1 MIDWPTVVVVV
12 AALALSVGLG
22 LAVSVLVL
30 RWARVPE
37 VILPEYERDASG
49 RLVPILASTPKP
61 PRPLL
66 RGGLWVGILERL
78 AITGAIMAQHPELI
92 AIVVA
97 VKGLGRY
104 PELQQAGGASER
116 FIVGT
121 LASFTVA
128 VAVGFAANAL
138 LPWLPWLPWLP

>member
-1 MIDWPTVVVVV
+1 MTPWLTALVVLLSL
-12 AALALSVGLG
+12 AASVGLG

-37 VILPEYERDASG
+37 VILPEFDRDATG
-49 RLVPILASTPKP
+49 RLVPILTSASKP
-61 PRPLL
+61 SRPLL
-66 RGGLWVGILERL
+66 RGGLWVGVLERL
-78 AITGAIMAQHPELI
+78 AITGAIIGGHPELI

-116 FIVGT
+116 FIIGT
-121 LASFTVA
+121 LASFSVA
-128 VAVGFAANAL
+128 VAVGLAANAVLPL
-138 LPWLPWLPWLP
+138 LP

>member
-37 VILPEYERDASG
+37 VILPEYERDATG
-49 RLVPILASTPKP
+49 RLAPILASTPKP
-61 PRPLL
+61 SRPLL
-66 RGGLWVGILERL
+66 RGGLWVGVLERV
-78 AITGAIMAQHPELI
+78 AITGAIIAGRPELI
-92 AIVVA
+92 AVVVA

-116 FIVGT
+116 FIIGT

-128 VAVGFAANAL
+128 VVVGLAAVAV
-138 LPWLPWLPWLP
+138 LPLVP

>member
-1 MIDWPTVVVVV
+1 MIGWQHAAVVVG
-12 AALALSVGLG
+12 ALAASVLLG

-37 VILPEYERDASG
+37 LILPEYERDASG
-49 RLVPILASTPKP
+49 RMVPILTSAPQPS
-61 PRPLL
+61 RPLL
-66 RGGLWVGILERL
+66 RGGLWVGILERV
-78 AITGAIMAQHPELI
+78 AITGAIIAGHPELI
-92 AIVVA
+92 AVVVA

-116 FIVGT
+116 FIIGT

-128 VAVGFAANAL
+128 VAVGLGTVAVLPL
-138 LPWLPWLPWLP
+138 LP

>member
-1 MIDWPTVVVVV
+1 MTPWLAAAVVVL
-12 AALALSVGLG
+12 ALAASVGVG

-30 RWARVPE
+30 RWAKVPE
-37 VILPEYERDASG
+37 VILPEFERDATG
-49 RLVPILASTPKP
+49 RLVPLLTTAPKP
-61 PRPLL
+61 SRPLL

-78 AITGAIMAQHPELI
+78 AITGAIIAHHPELI
-92 AIVVA
+92 AVVVA

-116 FIVGT
+116 FIIGT

-128 VAVGFAANAL
+128 VAVGLGGNAVL
-138 LPWLPWLPWLP
+138 ASLP